1 MERNLLAK
9 FQKNERNTYFSLK
22 SKPMEFV
29 VESSLNTHEL
39 LKTCP
44 DPYNKGLIHFIYFG
58 SLKLLAIELFL
69 LYEKN

>member
-1 MERNLLAK
+1 M
-9 FQKNERNTYFSLK
+9 K

-69 LYEKN
+69 LYEKKLKDTVKCISRYVV